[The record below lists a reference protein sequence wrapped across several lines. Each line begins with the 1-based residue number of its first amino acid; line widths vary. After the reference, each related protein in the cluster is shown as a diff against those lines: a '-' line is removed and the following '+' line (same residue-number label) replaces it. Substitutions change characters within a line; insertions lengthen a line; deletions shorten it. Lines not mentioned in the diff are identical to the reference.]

1 MLAAI
6 HFCIGL
12 RAAFQIDFRQEN
24 SAFSRRHRKN
34 EAERKPKHLIT
45 NTHSIKSMRKETI
58 SNYLKW
64 FWYIVAFALMCVVVT
79 LVGALVKS
87 AAGSNIKNPQ
97 TQSRPVSTEST
108 PENRI
113 QMVSSS
119 ESWSLFDFQGLS
131 LLSPYDYQEGPSIL
145 ERLPD
150 AVQATIV
157 NYRVF
162 QNSPESNL
170 RVFIT
175 SAEYKPNIV
184 PNLEGAVTGYIN
196 GIAGSVGDIQPE
208 FDSRPID
215 ISGHEA
221 RRVSYTSVAGGKPI
235 YMNALMVRI
244 GQRIWSIQIEYR
256 SEQMKAIA
264 GQILDSAT
272 FKSPSPK
279 SSQGL
284 SEFSWQGLRWGMTP
298 EQVAKIVPFKPIEL
312 PVEWYLSEKQR
323 FTKGYID
330 RLIDVNGTQCRAFLL
345 FRGDDSLR
353 GIVLLALKD
362 KNVSIGDVLS
372 EKYEAYWDPE
382 EGEFRLPDTGIKV
395 KGYYY
400 DFMNIGT
407 KSKTTGIEY
416 RSLEAD
422 PNPL

>member
-1 MLAAI
+1 
-6 HFCIGL
+6 
-12 RAAFQIDFRQEN
+12 
-24 SAFSRRHRKN
+24 
-34 EAERKPKHLIT
+34 
-45 NTHSIKSMRKETI
+45 MRKETI

-235 YMNALMVRI
+235 YMNALMVRN

-272 FKSPSPK
+272 FKSP
-279 SSQGL
+279 
-284 SEFSWQGLRWGMTP
+284 
-298 EQVAKIVPFKPIEL
+298 
-312 PVEWYLSEKQR
+312 
-323 FTKGYID
+323 
-330 RLIDVNGTQCRAFLL
+330 
-345 FRGDDSLR
+345 
-353 GIVLLALKD
+353 
-362 KNVSIGDVLS
+362 
-372 EKYEAYWDPE
+372 
-382 EGEFRLPDTGIKV
+382 
-395 KGYYY
+395 
-400 DFMNIGT
+400 
-407 KSKTTGIEY
+407 
-416 RSLEAD
+416 
-422 PNPL
+422 